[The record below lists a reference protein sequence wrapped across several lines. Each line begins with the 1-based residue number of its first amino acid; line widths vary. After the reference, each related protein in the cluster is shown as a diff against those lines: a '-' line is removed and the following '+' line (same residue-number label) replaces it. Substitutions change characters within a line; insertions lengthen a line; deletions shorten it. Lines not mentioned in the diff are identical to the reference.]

1 MNKIAQACRASVICG
16 LWKNLQ
22 VLISSKNTQEKSFN
36 YVLIV
41 YVKKFKIA

>member
-22 VLISSKNTQEKSFN
+22 VLIYSKTHEKN
-36 YVLIV
+36 RLIM
-41 YVKKFKIA
+41 Y